1 MYNVTIKIKK
11 GASRK
16 ELKML
21 EKYSVTVRLTGGS
34 VHNFDNADGTECKV
48 GDVITM
54 SATAHNRENAIKA
67 IKRTLRFCHCTFEI
81 LK

>member
-1 MYNVTIKIKK
+1 MYNVIVKIKK
-11 GASRK
+11 GASRRSI
-16 ELKML
+16 KML
-21 EKYSVTVRLTGGS
+21 EKYSVTIKLTGGS

-67 IKRTLRFCHCTFEI
+67 IKQTLRFCHCTFEI

>member
-1 MYNVTIKIKK
+1 MYNVIVKIKK

-54 SATAHNRENAIKA
+54 SATAHNRENALKA
-67 IKRTLRFCHCTFEI
+67 IKHTLRFCHCTFEI

>member
-1 MYNVTIKIKK
+1 MYNVIVKIKK
-11 GASRK
+11 GASQRSI
-16 ELKML
+16 KML

-34 VHNFDNADGTECKV
+34 VHNFDNADGTKCKV

-67 IKRTLRFCHCTFEI
+67 IKHTLRFCHCTFEI

>member
-11 GASRK
+11 GASRRSI
-16 ELKML
+16 KML

-67 IKRTLRFCHCTFEI
+67 IKHT
-81 LK
+81 

>member
-11 GASRK
+11 GASQK

-34 VHNFDNADGTECKV
+34 VHNFNNADGTECKA

-54 SATAHNRENAIKA
+54 SATAHNRENAVKA
-67 IKRTLRFCHCTFEI
+67 IKHTLRFSHCTFEI